1 MKKVISNC
9 LYMYK
14 KIWSYS
20 KLRIILGF
28 VLSIISTANLLVII
42 FFDKFIIDAVIAQ
55 KSIQYMLIII
65 GIRLG
70 MLLISQCAENI
81 FYNIIFRQCDLKIK
95 EGFVKELYDKV
106 KTIDLNE
113 FDDPAFYDKFY
124 RALNEADSRFIN
136 MLGSIEYFIKSV
148 LQLIVLSFT
157 LAYFSPFIIL
167 IAFIGMIVTV
177 WANVVNAKKVF
188 KVDMLQTRPNRYFD
202 YIKRIFYMMQ
212 FSKDIKITNIKDI
225 LFKKYDEQVVLTK
238 KIISKEWP
246 PIATVAIAASWLFN
260 FVVIGVSGMF
270 IIFRISKN
278 LMTIGDFVSVS
289 HAVRELSGTMVEFS
303 RIIPELTEHSLYIDN
318 YLEVLNYK
326 SKMLVNPSAISLST
340 IKQHSI
346 ILDNVSFLYKN
357 SVNPVIKDLTLS
369 IKAGEHIAI
378 VGENG
383 AGKST
388 LIKLIT
394 RLYDPVSG
402 NISIDDVQYSD
413 ISKESLYGSFA
424 IVLQDFQTYAFSL
437 QENITLSDNSTAADI
452 ENINKILDIVDL
464 KNLINELPNGYDTIL
479 TNELDDNGTNLSG
492 GQLQRL
498 AIARAIF
505 QNTSIIIMDEP
516 TSALDPIN
524 ESRIF
529 NIIDE
534 ICKDKTLILISHRL
548 SGVKNMDKIL
558 YMENG
563 QIMESGSHKELMD
576 MNQKYCKMFRTQA
589 ERYRED

>member
-1 MKKVISNC
+1 
-9 LYMYK
+9 
-14 KIWSYS
+14 
-20 KLRIILGF
+20 ILQ
-28 VLSIISTANLLVII
+28 V
-42 FFDKFIIDAVIAQ
+42 
-55 KSIQYMLIII
+55 
-65 GIRLG
+65 
-70 MLLISQCAENI
+70 
-81 FYNIIFRQCDLKIK
+81 
-95 EGFVKELYDKV
+95 
-106 KTIDLNE
+106 
-113 FDDPAFYDKFY
+113 
-124 RALNEADSRFIN
+124 
-136 MLGSIEYFIKSV
+136 
-148 LQLIVLSFT
+148 IVLCFT

-177 WANVVNAKKVF
+177 WGNLVNAKKWF
-188 KVDMLQTRPNRYFD
+188 KVDMLQTRPNRFFD
-202 YIKRIFYMMQ
+202 YIKRIFYMTLY
-212 FSKDIKITNIKDI
+212 SKDIKITNIKDI
-225 LFKKYDEQVVLTK
+225 LFKKYDEQVILMK

-246 PIATVAIAASWLFN
+246 PIAAVAIIVSWLFN
-260 FVVIGVSGMF
+260 FVVIGVSGIF
-270 IIFRISKN
+270 VIFRISKN
-278 LMTIGDFVSVS
+278 LMTIGDFVSVNS
-289 HAVRELSGTMVEFS
+289 AVRHLSAIMCEFS
-303 RIIPELTEHSLYIDN
+303 NIIPELTKHSLYIDN
-318 YLEVLNYK
+318 YLKVLNYE
-326 SKMLVNPSAISLST
+326 SKMLVSHCAVSISPAAQHT
-340 IKQHSI
+340 IKI
-346 ILDNVSFLYKN
+346 DNISFSYKN

-394 RLYDPVSG
+394 RLYDPSSG
-402 NISIDDVQYSD
+402 NISIDDKQYSD
-413 ISKESLYGSFA
+413 IIKESLYGSFA

-437 QENITLSDNSTAADI
+437 RENITLSDNSTAADI

-524 ESRIF
+524 EARIF

-576 MNQKYCKMFRTQA
+576 MNQKYSIMFRTQA
-589 ERYRED
+589 ERYKED